1 MNELERLAEAAS
13 PGPWLTVDMTGN
25 GFETVVTCDDDPV
38 CHAHVDDAAFIAA
51 ANPAVVLELLEQVNE
66 VVAALSEMAR
76 LKAQARIMGAVS
88 PDGHIARG
96 IERHTLSRIARAV
109 GVEK

>member
-51 ANPAVVLELLEQVNE
+51 ANPAVILGLLEQMSE
-66 VVAALSEMAR
+66 VIAALREMER
-76 LKAQARIMGAVS
+76 LKAKARIMGAVS
-88 PDGHIARG
+88 PDGHITRG
-96 IERHTLSRIARAV
+96 IERYALARIAAAV
-109 GVEK
+109 GETK